1 MALTKIWE
9 KRAKVVIRGM
19 RIDDLPEVFHLG
31 ESLFTRDFLPLLYR
45 TWDEYEVTSLFSN
58 NSELCLVAERS
69 GKIVGFAMGTTV
81 EKAGSPWKYGYL
93 VWLGV
98 EKAYQ
103 NRGIGKK
110 LYREMERRMLK
121 LGARMIITDTDE
133 SNEPAISFFEKM
145 GFSKARG
152 HLWLSKTLKRR
163 QREKKGGEGEGEVR
177 GVGSGGS
184 EKTERGEEK

>member
-1 MALTKIWE
+1 MTKKLKE
-9 KRAKVVIRGM
+9 GTQAVIREM
-19 RIDDLPEVFHLG
+19 RIDDLPEVFHIG
-31 ESLFTRDFLPLLYR
+31 ESLFTRDYLPLLYR

-58 NSELCLVAERS
+58 NSDLCLVAERD
-69 GKIVGFAMGTTV
+69 GRIIGFAMGTTV

-93 VWLGV
+93 VWLGI
-98 EKAYQ
+98 EKGYQ
-103 NRGIGKK
+103 NRGIGRK

-133 SNEPAISFFEKM
+133 SNEHAISFFEKM

-163 QREKKGGEGEGEVR
+163 RRGREEAGEEEKKGREG
-177 GVGSGGS
+177 
-184 EKTERGEEK
+184 

>member
-1 MALTKIWE
+1 MALTKRSE

-45 TWDEYEVTSLFSN
+45 TWDEYEVTSLFNN
-58 NSELCLVAERS
+58 NSELCLVAERG

-103 NRGIGKK
+103 SRGIGRR

-133 SNEPAISFFEKM
+133 RNEPAVSFFEKM

-152 HLWLSKTLKRR
+152 HLWLSKTLKGRR
-163 QREKKGGEGEGEVR
+163 RGKGEGREEALVER
-177 GVGSGGS
+177 RS
-184 EKTERGEEK
+184 EKTESGEEK